1 MKIIDMFNEDNT
13 VEQMLIEAATQSGW
27 QYVKSQDI
35 PRSSDSVLVES
46 WLLEA
51 LIRLNPITHQQAEQV
66 IYKLRAAITCGGNY
80 DELVTANDRFRT
92 LLFNENTEP
101 FGKDGEYIPIRFFSE
116 DAVEDYCVVTNQWE
130 FPRSSVG
137 GGKRLDLV
145 YLINGIPICVG
156 EAKSPVRPQITWADG
171 AIDMLHYEKSIPE
184 MFVPNILTFA
194 TEGKELQ
201 YAGICAPVDKWGPWF
216 KDEGRQHGTIES
228 VKSNVM
234 GLVQPNRLLDIYRY
248 YSVFTGTSSGKKIKI
263 VCRYQQYLGGEAIV
277 QRVLNTYREKQGPK
291 KGLIWHFQGS
301 GKSWLMVFAAQKLR
315 LQNEL
320 HAPTVV
326 IVDDRIDLEDQI
338 TGDFTR
344 ADIPNIES
352 AKTKDELVAFFKQD
366 QRKILITTIFKFG
379 DVDSVLNE
387 RDNIILLV
395 DEAHRTQEKDLG
407 QKMRNALP
415 NAFFFGLTGTPINK
429 RDKNTFQSFGADED
443 LEKGGYISKYT
454 FQNSVEDGATLE
466 LNFQTVPVEM
476 HLNETQLQE
485 EFDELTDQISEDEKN
500 ELVKRTSVE
509 AFFTAEKRINDVARY
524 IVNHFKEYVEPS
536 GMKAQVVVYNR
547 DCCVKYKKTIDALGR
562 CNHYRYAYGW

>member
-1 MKIIDMFNEDNT
+1 MFNEDNT
-13 VEQMLIEAATQSGW
+13 VEQMLIEAATQSSW

-51 LIRLNPITHQQAEQV
+51 LVRLNPITRQQAEQV

-130 FPRSSVG
+130 FPRSSVE

-145 YLINGIPICVG
+145 YLINGIPVCVG
-156 EAKSPVRPQITWADG
+156 EVKSPVRPQITWADG

-216 KDEGRQHGTIES
+216 KDESRQHGTIES

-344 ADIPNIES
+344 ADIPNIEP
-352 AKTKDELVAFFKQD
+352 AKTKEELVAFFKQD

-476 HLNETQLQE
+476 HLNEAQLQE

-524 IVNHFKEYVEPS
+524 IVNHFKEYVEPHWNES
-536 GMKAQVVVYNR
+536 SSRG
-547 DCCVKYKKTIDALGR
+547 I
-562 CNHYRYAYGW
+562 

>member
-1 MKIIDMFNEDNT
+1 
-13 VEQMLIEAATQSGW
+13 
-27 QYVKSQDI
+27 
-35 PRSSDSVLVES
+35 
-46 WLLEA
+46 
-51 LIRLNPITHQQAEQV
+51 
-66 IYKLRAAITCGGNY
+66 
-80 DELVTANDRFRT
+80 
-92 LLFNENTEP
+92 
-101 FGKDGEYIPIRFFSE
+101 
-116 DAVEDYCVVTNQWE
+116 
-130 FPRSSVG
+130 
-137 GGKRLDLV
+137 
-145 YLINGIPICVG
+145 
-156 EAKSPVRPQITWADG
+156 
-171 AIDMLHYEKSIPE
+171 

-216 KDEGRQHGTIES
+216 NDESRQHGTIES

-248 YSVFTGTSSGKKIKI
+248 YSLFTGTSSGKKIKI
-263 VCRYQQYLGGEAIV
+263 VCRYQQYIGGEAIV

-379 DVDSVLNE
+379 DVVSVLIE

-395 DEAHRTQEKDLG
+395 DEALRTQE
-407 QKMRNALP
+407 
-415 NAFFFGLTGTPINK
+415 
-429 RDKNTFQSFGADED
+429 
-443 LEKGGYISKYT
+443 
-454 FQNSVEDGATLE
+454 
-466 LNFQTVPVEM
+466 
-476 HLNETQLQE
+476 
-485 EFDELTDQISEDEKN
+485 
-500 ELVKRTSVE
+500 
-509 AFFTAEKRINDVARY
+509 
-524 IVNHFKEYVEPS
+524 
-536 GMKAQVVVYNR
+536 
-547 DCCVKYKKTIDALGR
+547 
-562 CNHYRYAYGW
+562 

>member
-1 MKIIDMFNEDNT
+1 M
-13 VEQMLIEAATQSGW
+13 
-27 QYVKSQDI
+27 
-35 PRSSDSVLVES
+35 
-46 WLLEA
+46 
-51 LIRLNPITHQQAEQV
+51 
-66 IYKLRAAITCGGNY
+66 
-80 DELVTANDRFRT
+80 
-92 LLFNENTEP
+92 
-101 FGKDGEYIPIRFFSE
+101 
-116 DAVEDYCVVTNQWE
+116 
-130 FPRSSVG
+130 
-137 GGKRLDLV
+137 
-145 YLINGIPICVG
+145 
-156 EAKSPVRPQITWADG
+156 
-171 AIDMLHYEKSIPE
+171 
-184 MFVPNILTFA
+184 
-194 TEGKELQ
+194 
-201 YAGICAPVDKWGPWF
+201 
-216 KDEGRQHGTIES
+216 
-228 VKSNVM
+228 
-234 GLVQPNRLLDIYRY
+234 LDIYRY

-277 QRVLNTYREKQGPK
+277 QRVLKTYREKKGPK

-344 ADIPNIES
+344 AEIPNIES
-352 AKTKDELVAFFKQD
+352 AKTKEELVAFFKQD

-379 DVDSVLNE
+379 DVEGVLNE

-429 RDKNTFQSFGADED
+429 RDKNTFLAFGANED
-443 LEKGGYISKYT
+443 METGGYISKYT

-476 HLNETQLQE
+476 HLNEEQLQE
-485 EFDELTDQISEDEKN
+485 EFDELTDQISEAEKN

-509 AFFTAEKRINDVARY
+509 AFFTAENVLMMLPATLLTILRLMWNL
-524 IVNHFKEYVEPS
+524 VE
-536 GMKAQVVVYNR
+536 
-547 DCCVKYKKTIDALGR
+547 
-562 CNHYRYAYGW
+562 

>member
-1 MKIIDMFNEDNT
+1 
-13 VEQMLIEAATQSGW
+13 
-27 QYVKSQDI
+27 
-35 PRSSDSVLVES
+35 
-46 WLLEA
+46 
-51 LIRLNPITHQQAEQV
+51 
-66 IYKLRAAITCGGNY
+66 
-80 DELVTANDRFRT
+80 
-92 LLFNENTEP
+92 
-101 FGKDGEYIPIRFFSE
+101 
-116 DAVEDYCVVTNQWE
+116 
-130 FPRSSVG
+130 
-137 GGKRLDLV
+137 
-145 YLINGIPICVG
+145 
-156 EAKSPVRPQITWADG
+156 
-171 AIDMLHYEKSIPE
+171 
-184 MFVPNILTFA
+184 
-194 TEGKELQ
+194 
-201 YAGICAPVDKWGPWF
+201 
-216 KDEGRQHGTIES
+216 
-228 VKSNVM
+228 
-234 GLVQPNRLLDIYRY
+234 
-248 YSVFTGTSSGKKIKI
+248 
-263 VCRYQQYLGGEAIV
+263 
-277 QRVLNTYREKQGPK
+277 
-291 KGLIWHFQGS
+291 
-301 GKSWLMVFAAQKLR
+301 MVFAAQKLR

-352 AKTKDELVAFFKQD
+352 AKTKEELVAFFKQD

-476 HLNETQLQE
+476 HLNEAQLQE
-485 EFDELTDQISEDEKN
+485 EFDELTDQISEEEKN

-509 AFFTAEKRINDVARY
+509 AFLQRRSELTMSHVI
-524 IVNHFKEYVEPS
+524 
-536 GMKAQVVVYNR
+536 
-547 DCCVKYKKTIDALGR
+547 L
-562 CNHYRYAYGW
+562 